1 MEKLRD
7 LLLELF
13 LIGLVVLNEELILAA
28 ESSASSSPGHVTCDQ
43 LLARWVETEVFDRR
57 Q

>member
-43 LLARWVETEVFDRR
+43 FLAR
-57 Q
+57 